1 MLLLSGD
8 YSSAS
13 YLQDDI
19 KFVMPSKRKGITFR
33 EDLYVGLPECW
44 KSQMYRRRTL
54 VYLRMFEGSNVS
66 KLGVSKMLEGSNASK
81 EDLVY
86 LRMFEGS
93 NVSKVGVSK
102 DVGRRLPRG

>member
-19 KFVMPSKRKGITFR
+19 RFVMPSIRKGITFR

-44 KSQMYRRRTL
+44 KGQMYRRRTL